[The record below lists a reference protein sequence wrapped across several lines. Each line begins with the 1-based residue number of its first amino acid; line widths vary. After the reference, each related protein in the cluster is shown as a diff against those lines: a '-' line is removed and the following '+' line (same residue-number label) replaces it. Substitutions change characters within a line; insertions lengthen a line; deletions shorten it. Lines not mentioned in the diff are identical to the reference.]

1 MRNEILVIGSANMD
15 LVVQAPRLPK
25 PGETLS
31 GGGFRLAPGGKG
43 ANQAVAASRLG
54 VATAFVGRCGCDP
67 FGAELRA
74 SLAGSG
80 VDVAAFAQDP
90 AHATGVAVIL
100 VQPDGQNSIVI
111 APGANHALRPSDL
124 EAVAPLFGRAAF
136 VLVQL
141 EIPLDTVE
149 AALDLASRHGCR
161 SVLDPAPAVPLASSL
176 LRKASIL
183 SPNESET
190 EILLGGPCPAPEAA
204 RRFRDMGVEC
214 VVLKLGARG
223 CLVAHDDLLE
233 AVPAFDIT
241 PVDTTAAGD
250 AFTAGLAAALVRGDT
265 LQAACRYAN
274 GAGALACQTRGA
286 QPSLPSRERLEAFLA
301 TARERMNGC
310 GYPSC

>member
-1 MRNEILVIGSANMD
+1 
-15 LVVQAPRLPK
+15 
-25 PGETLS
+25 
-31 GGGFRLAPGGKG
+31 
-43 ANQAVAASRLG
+43 
-54 VATAFVGRCGCDP
+54 
-67 FGAELRA
+67 
-74 SLAGSG
+74 
-80 VDVAAFAQDP
+80 
-90 AHATGVAVIL
+90 
-100 VQPDGQNSIVI
+100 
-111 APGANHALRPSDL
+111 
-124 EAVAPLFGRAAF
+124 
-136 VLVQL
+136 
-141 EIPLDTVE
+141 
-149 AALDLASRHGCR
+149 
-161 SVLDPAPAVPLASSL
+161 
-176 LRKASIL
+176 
-183 SPNESET
+183 
-190 EILLGGPCPAPEAA
+190 LLGGPCPAPEAA
-204 RRFRDMGVEC
+204 RRFRDTGVEC